1 MSREAGLGGKSETI
15 GQHIARCGV
24 SRRDFVVFCAKLM
37 VAAPFG
43 LALTD
48 RARAAEVAR
57 EVAKARRL
65 PVIWLHFQDCTGCT
79 ETLLRTSKPDLGE
92 LILHLIS
99 LDYHETLMAAAGKA
113 AEAALRTSMQEN
125 AGKYVLVVEG
135 SIPTKDKGIYMK
147 IAGKPAVTM
156 LEEVAAQAA
165 AVIGIGSCAAWG
177 GIPSADPDPTGAVGV
192 DALVKGKPIVNIP
205 GCPPNPYT
213 LLGTVLQ
220 YARNGTLPEL
230 DAEKRPKFAY
240 DRDIHE
246 HCPRRA
252 HFDAGN
258 FARQFGDAG
267 HRQGWC
273 LYHLG
278 CKGPETHAGCST
290 RHFNEV
296 VDAWPIGIGAP
307 CIGCTEKKLAFRV
320 PLFQVIPIHDA
331 KPPES
336 YAPIESPQGSWSV
349 PAAAVVGGVAGAL
362 LGAGYVAS
370 RKFSAVR
377 GDQSVPGSGPP
388 AESGPPDGGSNAGP
402 KERP

>member
-1 MSREAGLGGKSETI
+1 MLVEIERPNEPETI
-15 GQHIARCGV
+15 GQHLVRCGV
-24 SRRDFVVFCAKLM
+24 SRREFLEFCAKLM

-48 RARAAEVAR
+48 KARASEVAR
-57 EVAKARRL
+57 EVAVARRL

-92 LILHLIS
+92 LLLHLIS

-113 AEAALRTSMQEN
+113 AEKALHTSMEEN

-135 SIPTKDKGIYMK
+135 SIPTKDKGVYMK
-147 IAGKPAVTM
+147 IAGQPAVEM
-156 LEEVAAQAA
+156 LQEVAAHAA
-165 AVIGIGSCAAWG
+165 AVIGIGSCATWG

-192 DALVKGKPIVNIP
+192 DAIVKDKPIVNIP
-205 GCPPNPYT
+205 GCPPQAYT
-213 LLGTVLQ
+213 LLGVVLQ
-220 YARNGTLPEL
+220 YARYGTLPEL

-252 HFDAGN
+252 HFDAGR
-258 FARQFGDAG
+258 FAREFGDEG

-273 LYHLG
+273 LYQLG
-278 CKGPETHAGCST
+278 CKGPDTHAGCST

-320 PLFQVIPIHDA
+320 PMFQVIPIHDA
-331 KPPES
+331 KPPEF
-336 YAPIESPQGSWSV
+336 YAPIESPQGSWSI
-349 PAAAVVGGVAGAL
+349 PAAVAVGGVAGAL
-362 LGAGYVAS
+362 LGAGFVAS
-370 RKFSAVR
+370 RKFSTMR
-377 GDQSVPGSGPP
+377 DDESVPGAGGPRDDAGGGDEP
-388 AESGPPDGGSNAGP
+388 DTGPE
-402 KERP
+402 KKQ